1 MDAITQNRREF
12 HKFAETSWNE
22 IRTSARIAEILET
35 AGVQTILMGRDAVN
49 VETLHSPIELSM
61 QQRQQTM
68 RRALQQG
75 AKNAFVEKTDGYPGV
90 AAIIDTEKSG
100 PTIALRFDIDGLP
113 YEEACF
119 PDDRVVMENFRSV
132 NPSCVHAC
140 GMMGTLPL
148 G

>member
-61 QQRQQTM
+61 QQRQQNM
-68 RRALQQG
+68 RDVSEVTFRIIAALLNYFSSQR
-75 AKNAFVEKTDGYPGV
+75 KK
-90 AAIIDTEKSG
+90 
-100 PTIALRFDIDGLP
+100 
-113 YEEACF
+113 
-119 PDDRVVMENFRSV
+119 RS
-132 NPSCVHAC
+132 SVHSPWWIK
-140 GMMGTLPL
+140 GF
-148 G
+148 

>member
-61 QQRQQTM
+61 QQRQQNM

-75 AKNAFVEKTDGYPGV
+75 AKMLLLKKQMVIQRGCNYRYRK
-90 AAIIDTEKSG
+90 I
-100 PTIALRFDIDGLP
+100 
-113 YEEACF
+113 
-119 PDDRVVMENFRSV
+119 RS
-132 NPSCVHAC
+132 NHCPSF
-140 GMMGTLPL
+140 
-148 G
+148 